1 MCKKIR
7 LPILV
12 SNMNLYCKVC
22 TKRSLGKCSIH
33 MVCKEGQFDV
43 VMVMWR
49 LLLSIWML
57 NMRVEWLTLICL
69 NLKIGNK
76 YITCTVTR
84 YSRGEII
91 VEWRREREEFVKPDQ
106 REISMTLCWIID
118 APILNLV
125 PETHSGLSCYC
136 LVLKLPF
143 QSESHSC
150 KGILI
155 IRMIKSHPMN
165 IIIPIW
171 HK

>member
-1 MCKKIR
+1 MLWWWCGGFYYQFECLTWEWNDSLWFALTWK
-7 LPILV
+7 LV
-12 SNMNLYCKVC
+12 TN
-22 TKRSLGKCSIH
+22 
-33 MVCKEGQFDV
+33 
-43 VMVMWR
+43 
-49 LLLSIWML
+49 
-57 NMRVEWLTLICL
+57 
-69 NLKIGNK
+69 
-76 YITCTVTR
+76 TCTVTT

-171 HK
+171 RKK